1 MSGRER
7 SDKGER
13 EMDPDTLRLIANQP
27 ISFFAS
33 SSNAVSTHHL
43 HITPPPLTRRSALLG
58 GIGLLALPTSRLAAA
73 PAPQQSDVWPHS
85 SQVPGGI
92 ARLSLG
98 PAATRPVAHLHEGH
112 GDVPLLVLGD
122 VIEWTALVGIALAAV
137 PGESSITVQTADS
150 GQRQVAYTVAPKQY
164 REQRLKVAP
173 GTVDLSPEDE
183 ARYERE
189 RAHQAT
195 VMATFT
201 EPLPQAL
208 RMRVPVP
215 GRRSSSFGLRRVFNG
230 QSRNPHSGMDIAAAT
245 GTPVAAPLPGR
256 VIDTGDYFFN
266 GNTVWLDHGGGL
278 LSMVCHLSAIDV
290 KPGDLLKTGERLGA
304 VGATGRATGPHL
316 HWSVMLNRAMVD
328 PALFLAA

>member
-1 MSGRER
+1 MS
-7 SDKGER
+7 
-13 EMDPDTLRLIANQP
+13 
-27 ISFFAS
+27 
-33 SSNAVSTHHL
+33 
-43 HITPPPLTRRSALLG
+43 RRSAVLG
-58 GIGLLALPTSRLAAA
+58 VMALLALPATRLAAA
-73 PAPQQSDVWPHS
+73 PAPQPSDVWPHA

-98 PAATRPVAHLHEGH
+98 PAAARPVAYA

-122 VIEWTALVGIALAAV
+122 VDEWTALVGIALAAA
-137 PGESSITVQTADS
+137 PGAASITVQAAGG
-150 GQRQVAYTVAPKQY
+150 GQRQIAYTVAPKQY

-173 GTVDLSPEDE
+173 RTVDLSPEDQ

-189 RAHQAT
+189 RAHLAT
-195 VMATFT
+195 VMATFS
-201 EPLPQAL
+201 EPLPQASSL

-230 QSRNPHSGMDIAAAT
+230 QPRNPHSGMDIAAST
-245 GTPVAAPLPGR
+245 GTTVAAPLPGR

-290 KPGDLLKTGERLGA
+290 KPGDVLQTGERLGA

-316 HWSVMLNRAMVD
+316 HWGVMLNRAMVD
-328 PALFLAA
+328 PALFLA